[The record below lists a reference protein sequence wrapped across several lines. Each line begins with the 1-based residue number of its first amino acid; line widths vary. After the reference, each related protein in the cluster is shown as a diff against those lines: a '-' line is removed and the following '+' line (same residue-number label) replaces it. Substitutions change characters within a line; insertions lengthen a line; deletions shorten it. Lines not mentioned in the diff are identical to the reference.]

1 MKRTIL
7 LLAALLLLIGCQKT
21 PEQPLIVPKE
31 QQVMVEKATTAQESE
46 AEAAPMEAPARWTFS
61 TQDQNFTYTID
72 ADVVVPEGPL
82 PMVWVRAQGISQEK
96 AYDLFHLLSYGE
108 EMRLPRERTKAEIE
122 KDIRHCTELIEKG
135 PDKDAD
141 MTREE
146 FEQGL
151 LDELEYLKKAYEAA
165 PETSENRITDGTY
178 ETRQG
183 GRFDATRLILD
194 ANNRERELNIY
205 TCPNADD
212 MSSLSYY
219 RHLWDR
225 EVGYSMIH
233 AQEVGP
239 ASPLPDGL
247 DYNKIIDQVNEVL
260 QVMGPGLEIATVFLI
275 DDAADGS
282 TDGII
287 QDGSHYALCV
297 DCRRRVKGVSVA
309 APSSSIS
316 RSDNV
321 YSIPWQMEALRFV
334 VDAEGIVSI
343 NWFEPLT
350 VLDTLSESTS
360 LLSFENIRD
369 VVEKMLPIVYNPA
382 GREHL
387 KSLEVNV
394 SHVRLELIRVRE
406 QNNTQELKGLLI
418 PAWVFYG
425 TLLETESD
433 GWKDYATYG
442 LSGGYDYY
450 QGDEIILCLNAV
462 DGSVIDPLLGY

>member
-1 MKRTIL
+1 MKRICIFVLIL
-7 LLAALLLLIGCQKT
+7 LLLVGCQKT
-21 PEQPLIVPKE
+21 PETPLIVPKDQE
-31 QQVMVEKATTAQESE
+31 LMLEKAAATQE
-46 AEAAPMEAPARWTFS
+46 PAVGQSPLSVPERWTFGA
-61 TQDQNFTYTID
+61 QNKNFTYTID
-72 ADVVVPEGPL
+72 ADVSVPDCPL
-82 PMVWVRAQGISQEK
+82 PTVRVRAQGISQEK
-96 AYDLFHLLSYGE
+96 AYDLFRLLSCGE
-108 EMRLPRERTKAEIE
+108 EMRLPREMTKAEIE

-178 ETRQG
+178 EARQG
-183 GRFDATRLILD
+183 GRFDAAQLILD

-212 MSSLSYY
+212 MSSVSYY

-239 ASPLPDGL
+239 SSPLPDGL

-260 QVMGPGLEIATVFLI
+260 QIMGPGLEIATVFLI

-282 TDGII
+282 TDGIV

-297 DCRRRVKGVSVA
+297 DCRRWVKGVSVA
-309 APSSSIS
+309 ASSSSIS
-316 RSDNV
+316 RFDNV
-321 YSIPWQMEALRFV
+321 YSIPWQMETLRFV
-334 VDAEGIVSI
+334 VDREGIVSI
-343 NWFEPLT
+343 NWYAPLT
-350 VLDTLSESTS
+350 VLDTLSEESA
-360 LLSFENIRD
+360 LLPFENIRE
-369 VVEKMLPIVYNPA
+369 VAEKMLPIVYNPA

-394 SHVRLELIRVRE
+394 SHVRLELMRVRE

-425 TLLETESD
+425 TLLETESS